1 MSHGHDEG
9 QSLPCGSPARA
20 APGDG
25 AEEKRHPNFMDIAR
39 ELQKALQLHQAGQL
53 ADAADI
59 YKEIIKAHPEHADA
73 WNLLSTIFLATG
85 NLELAVS
92 LAQQATVL
100 APDFFVPY
108 VNLGNALQ
116 ASGQLEEAVSAFQ
129 KAITLNSGNHEV
141 FNNLASV
148 LNALE
153 RHEDALETC
162 TKAITLHSAFPEAH
176 NNMGNALAAL
186 GKLDEAVTSYRK
198 ALKHR
203 SDYSDAHY
211 NLGAA
216 LAATGDVDTALE
228 EYSKAVV
235 LDPKKPEKH
244 YNLGNLYQTMGR
256 LAEAEISYTNAIQ
269 LQPDYLDA
277 ITNLGSAVQALGR
290 LEDAEICFRR
300 GLTIEPESA
309 DVHWN
314 LSLVLLQKG
323 EYEEGWREYEWR
335 WKNPTFTTPR
345 RDFEQPQWDGGDLD
359 GKTILVHAEQ
369 EIGDTLE
376 FVRYA
381 PLVADRG
388 GRVALECRPPLRR
401 LLETVAGVDRVVER
415 GEALPDFDCHVPL
428 MSLPRIFETRLD
440 SIPDRVPYLSVP
452 EGVVADVRLA
462 EDKAVKVGIVW
473 AGSPTRQADSLRSCD
488 LGSFQAL
495 FDFPGIKFYSLQVGG
510 RAGEL
515 KQLDGGEAVVNL
527 GSAFTD
533 FADTAA
539 AVDALD
545 LIVSVD
551 TAVAHLAGALA
562 KPVWVALSFAGGYLW
577 MQEREDSPWYP
588 SLRLFRQPEW
598 GDWASVFQRIRHE
611 LEGLASTETP
621 ASPANP

>member
-1 MSHGHDEG
+1 M
-9 QSLPCGSPARA
+9 
-20 APGDG
+20 
-25 AEEKRHPNFMDIAR
+25 
-39 ELQKALQLHQAGQL
+39 
-53 ADAADI
+53 
-59 YKEIIKAHPEHADA
+59 
-73 WNLLSTIFLATG
+73 
-85 NLELAVS
+85 ELAVS

-108 VNLGNALQ
+108 ANLGNALQ

-129 KAITLNSGNHEV
+129 KAITLNCENHEV

-148 LNALE
+148 LNALG

-162 TKAITLHSAFPEAH
+162 TKAITLSSAFPEAH

-186 GKLDEAVTSYRK
+186 GKPDEAVTSYRK
-198 ALKHR
+198 ALKLR

-216 LAATGDVDTALE
+216 LAATGESDAALE
-228 EYSKAVV
+228 AYSRAVV

-244 YNLGNLYQTMGR
+244 YNLGNIYQSMGR
-256 LAEAEISYTNAIQ
+256 LAEAETSYTNAIH

-277 ITNLGSAVQALGR
+277 INNLGSAVQALGR

-300 GLTIEPESA
+300 GLTIDPESA

-314 LSLVLLQKG
+314 LSLALLQKG

-335 WKNPTFTTPR
+335 WKNPTFSTPR
-345 RDFEQPQWDGGDLD
+345 RDFEQPQWNGGDLD

-369 EIGDTLE
+369 GIGDTLK

-388 GRVALECRPPLRR
+388 GRVVLECRPPLRR
-401 LLETVAGVDRVVER
+401 LLETVAGVVSVVER
-415 GEALPDFDCHVPL
+415 GEAHPDFDCHVPL
-428 MSLPRIFETRLD
+428 MSLPGIFETRLD
-440 SIPDRVPYLSVP
+440 SIPDQVPYLSVP
-452 EGVVADVRLA
+452 EGVVADGRLA

-488 LGSFQAL
+488 LGSFQVL
-495 FDFPGIKFYSLQVGG
+495 FDVPGITFYSLQVGE
-510 RAGEL
+510 RAREL
-515 KQLDGGEAVVNL
+515 NQLDGGQTVVDL

-545 LIVSVD
+545 LVMSVD
-551 TAVAHLAGALA
+551 TAAAQLAGALA

-577 MQEREDSPWYP
+577 MQDREDSPWYP

-598 GDWASVFQRIRHE
+598 GDWASVFQRIRQE
-611 LEGLASTETP
+611 LEGLASKGMP